1 MTPFRHGLR
10 GSEYPGKK
18 FLNEY
23 RPMPKTLLAFAVTV
37 VSSILCSLSR
47 IAVEMFQVEN
57 VLEEYVTG
65 RRVNMQLTRAAYKDK
80 YDLHYQT
87 INAWAS
93 SSKEAWTTL
102 SEKLGDSAA

>member
-1 MTPFRHGLR
+1 
-10 GSEYPGKK
+10 
-18 FLNEY
+18 
-23 RPMPKTLLAFAVTV
+23 
-37 VSSILCSLSR
+37 
-47 IAVEMFQVEN
+47 MFQVEN
-57 VLEEYVTG
+57 VLEEYATG

-87 INAWAS
+87 IDAWAS